1 MNFLDDLNP
10 QQKKAVTHPAGPL
23 LVLAGAGSGKTRVL
37 TYRIAHLVN
46 NLGVSPKNIIAITF
60 TNKAAEE
67 MQNRASRFITDIQDM
82 LITTFH
88 SACVRFLRRDIDRLG
103 YKRNFIIFDTLDQ
116 QVLIKECL
124 RSLNLDDKVFMPRTV
139 LNYIG
144 RAKDRLLT
152 PAKCFDQVNDLYEK
166 TMVRIYELYQKRLK
180 ASNALDF
187 DDIIMCTVELLKK
200 HPSILSRYQERF
212 YHVLVDEYQDTN
224 LVQYQLV
231 KMLAGKH
238 QNLCVVGDDDQ
249 SIYGFRGA
257 DIRNILEFEQDFPDA
272 KVIRLEQNYR
282 STQNILDAANSV
294 ITYNFGRKEKTLWTD
309 KGEGDKINLISFADG
324 YEEAHYIA
332 REINDL
338 VFKKGVNYDEIAV
351 LYRTNFQS
359 RVMEEA
365 MIRGGIPYKIIG
377 GLMYYQRK
385 EIKDILSYMRLITNP
400 SDDVSLARIIN
411 VPRRGI
417 GAVTLNKLKVA
428 AEKRQQSIFNII
440 SDTNDLALSPSFKN
454 KLQKFYELIQDFKGK
469 SEDMAIPD
477 LIEYILEKTGYFE
490 KLICEDSVEAR
501 SRIENLQELTV
512 VAQEF
517 EENTPDGSLGDF
529 LASLALVSDVDD
541 LEDEGRTVVMMT
553 LHCAKGLEFPIVFL
567 TGMDEGIFP
576 HSRSLLEDDQLE
588 EERRLCYVG
597 ITRAQEKLY
606 MTRALSRNIYGN
618 TSSFEASRFLKEI
631 PQEVITETT
640 YVMNNNTD
648 TVNYK
653 SRALQYKNTP
663 FLNNQ
668 IIGPLKPGDKVVHT
682 KWGEG
687 IVKDV
692 DGIDED
698 EQVSVDF
705 LSVGEKHLMLKY
717 APLLRRS

>member
-1 MNFLDDLNP
+1 
-10 QQKKAVTHPAGPL
+10 
-23 LVLAGAGSGKTRVL
+23 
-37 TYRIAHLVN
+37 
-46 NLGVSPKNIIAITF
+46 
-60 TNKAAEE
+60 
-67 MQNRASRFITDIQDM
+67 
-82 LITTFH
+82 
-88 SACVRFLRRDIDRLG
+88 
-103 YKRNFIIFDTLDQ
+103 
-116 QVLIKECL
+116 
-124 RSLNLDDKVFMPRTV
+124 
-139 LNYIG
+139 
-144 RAKDRLLT
+144 
-152 PAKCFDQVNDLYEK
+152 
-166 TMVRIYELYQKRLK
+166 
-180 ASNALDF
+180 
-187 DDIIMCTVELLKK
+187 
-200 HPSILSRYQERF
+200 
-212 YHVLVDEYQDTN
+212 
-224 LVQYQLV
+224 
-231 KMLAGKH
+231 
-238 QNLCVVGDDDQ
+238 
-249 SIYGFRGA
+249 
-257 DIRNILEFEQDFPDA
+257 
-272 KVIRLEQNYR
+272 
-282 STQNILDAANSV
+282 
-294 ITYNFGRKEKTLWTD
+294 
-309 KGEGDKINLISFADG
+309 
-324 YEEAHYIA
+324 
-332 REINDL
+332 
-338 VFKKGVNYDEIAV
+338 
-351 LYRTNFQS
+351 
-359 RVMEEA
+359 
-365 MIRGGIPYKIIG
+365 
-377 GLMYYQRK
+377 MYYQRK

-477 LIEYILEKTGYFE
+477 LIEYILEKTGYLE

-668 IIGPLKPGDKVVHT
+668 IIGPLKPGDKVVH
-682 KWGEG
+682 KMGRGYSKRCGW
-687 IVKDV
+687 D
-692 DGIDED
+692 
-698 EQVSVDF
+698 
-705 LSVGEKHLMLKY
+705 
-717 APLLRRS
+717 